1 MIWGSIQKPDDKD
14 KTCFKW
20 KEGDLAENC
29 PEPEVQSLWQERS
42 FGKRWLEKHQKGKA
56 KAQPSKARGMWNGWR
71 QRQKES

>member
-42 FGKRWLEKHQKGKA
+42 FGKRWLEKHQG
-56 KAQPSKARGMWNGWR
+56 
-71 QRQKES
+71 ES